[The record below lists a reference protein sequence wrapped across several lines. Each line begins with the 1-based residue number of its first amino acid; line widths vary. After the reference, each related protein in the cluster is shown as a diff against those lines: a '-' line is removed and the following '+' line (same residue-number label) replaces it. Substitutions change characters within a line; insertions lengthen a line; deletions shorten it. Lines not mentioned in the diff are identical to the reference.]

1 MIGMPEETIQTGSK
15 IQLCIHTPEN
25 YWAYF
30 NFSQA
35 EIRNGLKSVETICYR
50 AYDSCSSTFQ
60 SHRLDH
66 IFSRG
71 ISIPCEK
78 LKYAQ
83 IITI

>member
-30 NFSQA
+30 NFS
-35 EIRNGLKSVETICYR
+35 
-50 AYDSCSSTFQ
+50 
-60 SHRLDH
+60 
-66 IFSRG
+66 RG